1 MTKQVK
7 RRRGTAAEHAAF
19 TGAVGELTVDT
30 TNNRVRVHDGVTAG
44 GFEVGI
50 QTGAQIKTLYEAEAS
65 AFTDAQFTKLAGVE
79 ALADVTDATNVA
91 AAGALMDSEVTNLA
105 QVKAFSAA
113 DYATAAQGTLA
124 TNALPK
130 TGGALTGAVT
140 TTSTFDGRD
149 VSVDGTKLDGIE
161 ALADVTDATNVTAA
175 GALMDSELAGIAA
188 VKALNQGV
196 ATTDSPTFAGIDVT
210 GTVTADG
217 LTVDGDL
224 SVSAANSRIRLY
236 ETDTID
242 LNTQLQN
249 QAGDFNIARLDD
261 DAGNSTVQLNID
273 HATGNVS
280 IPNGNLDV
288 TGTVTADGLTVSGSV
303 AAGAVLATI
312 SNSGASGAAQLY
324 LNNDAQN
331 WIVNTRVDDAF
342 SVFNAT
348 SSKTP
353 FLINTNGS
361 ISFYE
366 ATGTTPKLT
375 WDASNE
381 ALRFDSAT
389 LQEINGTDPFL
400 SGNAYYDGSNWKY
413 ATSTDATNYYQTD
426 RQHIWRNAAS
436 GTAGNNITWSESMR
450 IDASGNVGIRVSSP
464 RAVLDLEGN
473 VALDTDTATLTTT
486 SQTSIATFAVATFD
500 AAKVVITANN
510 GTDTYITELL
520 VAHDGTTAVATEYGQ
535 LSTDTFTVAYDVDI
549 SGGNVRILATPPAVT
564 STTFKVIK
572 TLM

>member
-196 ATTDSPTFAGIDVT
+196 ATTDSPTFAG
-210 GTVTADG
+210 
-217 LTVDGDL
+217 
-224 SVSAANSRIRLY
+224 
-236 ETDTID
+236 ID